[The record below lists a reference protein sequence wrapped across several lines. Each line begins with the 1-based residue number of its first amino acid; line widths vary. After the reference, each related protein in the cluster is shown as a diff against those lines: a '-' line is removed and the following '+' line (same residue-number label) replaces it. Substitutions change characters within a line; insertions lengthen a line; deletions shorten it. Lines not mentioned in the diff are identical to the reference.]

1 MPEKQKKYKGVSIN
15 KALLAVGDGVLGAAI
30 LIVIGIYAGL
40 YLDKKFM
47 TSPWFTLG
55 LLFLGGGLGLA
66 RLVMKA
72 MSLDKLDEDETQ

>member
-1 MPEKQKKYKGVSIN
+1 MAEKQKKDKGVSIN
-15 KALLAVGDGVLGAAI
+15 KAMLAVGDGVIGAAV
-30 LIVIGIYAGL
+30 LIIIGIYLGL

-55 LLFLGGGLGLA
+55 LLFLGGGIGLA

-72 MSLDKLDEDETQ
+72 MNLDKLDEDETQ

>member
-1 MPEKQKKYKGVSIN
+1 MAEKQKKYKGVSIN
-15 KALLAVGDGVLGAAI
+15 KAVLAVSDGVVGAAV

-55 LLFLGGGLGLA
+55 LLFLGGGVGLA
-66 RLVMKA
+66 RLVIKA
-72 MSLDKLDEDETQ
+72 MNLDKLDEDDTR